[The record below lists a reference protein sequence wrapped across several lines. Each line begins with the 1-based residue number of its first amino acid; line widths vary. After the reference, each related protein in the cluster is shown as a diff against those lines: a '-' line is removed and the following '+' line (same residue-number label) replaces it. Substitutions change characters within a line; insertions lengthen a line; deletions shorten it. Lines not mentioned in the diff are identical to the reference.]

1 MSNTPFDSDALHRYF
16 RRDQFAK
23 LVGLEVLEIAPGF
36 ARVRMPLREELH
48 NGLGIAH
55 GGAIFT
61 LADMAFAV
69 ASNSHGTVAVG
80 VNTSMTYVAAA
91 ATGTLTAEA
100 VEASRGRKLATY
112 TIRVTDEAGT
122 LIALMQGTVYRK
134 DQRLAPDPQ
143 DPA

>member
-1 MSNTPFDSDALHRYF
+1 MNHGSLNTEQLHRYF
-16 RRDQFAK
+16 LRDRFAR

-80 VNTSMTYVAAA
+80 ANTSISFLAATS
-91 ATGTLTAEA
+91 TGTLTAEA
-100 VEASRGRKLATY
+100 VEVSRGRKLATY
-112 TIRVTDEAGT
+112 TVRITDEAGAVVA
-122 LIALMQGTVYRK
+122 IMQGTVYRK
-134 DQRLAPDPQ
+134 DQPLELEP
-143 DPA
+143 